1 MRARHTG
8 GTTIVDF
15 SQHEGETLVIPP
27 PVPPS
32 EEPDERGGEPSPQAT
47 TWRLEA
53 LLDAYGFS
61 EVTLEA
67 RAQVEEALR
76 REGLGVDPPLGGA
89 RKRSDVWVY
98 PLSPQVGSA
107 ERAWGA
113 SERAPSQ
120 TLHPPAREQGPARWQ
135 KAVILT
141 ICGVLALMAPAVIL
155 SATGNLSRLLPS
167 RQTVGSPT
175 VRVERVIAGDTVVLA
190 RFGKTRLIGVDAPR
204 EGRCGETAATR
215 FTRRRLEGKRVRY
228 ELGAK
233 RKDLYDRTL
242 AYLSRGSKMH
252 NLALIEKGY
261 ATALNIPP
269 NDKYSDRF
277 EAAENEAKQQEEGPQ
292 ATCAQKRQAL
302 ARKRARARERVELRR
317 ADQFARRIGARER
330 RRRAT
335 ERRAERH
342 RSRGGLRRSICS
354 RVDGPI
360 PTPPGDRADLDVD
373 NDGKACE

>member
-1 MRARHTG
+1 MRASHTG
-8 GTTIVDF
+8 GTTVADF

-27 PVPPS
+27 PEPPS
-32 EEPDERGGEPSPQAT
+32 EESDERGGERPPQAT

-61 EVTLEA
+61 EVTLDA
-67 RAQVEEALR
+67 REKVEEALR
-76 REGLGVDPPLGGA
+76 REGLGADPPLAGA

-98 PLSPQVGSA
+98 PLSRQAGSV

-113 SERAPSQ
+113 SERADSQ
-120 TLHPPAREQGPARWQ
+120 TLAPPARRQGLTRWQ

-141 ICGVLALMAPAVIL
+141 VCGVLALAAPALIL
-155 SATGNLSRLLPS
+155 SATGNLSRFLP
-167 RQTVGSPT
+167 RQTAGSPT
-175 VRVERVIAGDTVVLA
+175 VRVERVIDGDTVVLT
-190 RFGKTRLIGVDAPR
+190 RFGKTQLIGVEAPR

-233 RKDLYDRTL
+233 RKDRYDRTL
-242 AYLSRGSKMH
+242 AYLSRGGQMH
-252 NLALIEKGY
+252 NLALIERGY
-261 ATALNIPP
+261 ATALKIPP

-277 EAAENEAKQQEEGPQ
+277 EAAEDEARQQEEGPQ

-302 ARKRARARERVELRR
+302 ARKRARARERAELRR
-317 ADQFARRIGARER
+317 ADQFARQIGARER

-335 ERRAERH
+335 ERRAER
-342 RSRGGLRRSICS
+342 RSR
-354 RVDGPI
+354 
-360 PTPPGDRADLDVD
+360 
-373 NDGKACE
+373 

>member
-1 MRARHTG
+1 M
-8 GTTIVDF
+8 
-15 SQHEGETLVIPP
+15 
-27 PVPPS
+27 
-32 EEPDERGGEPSPQAT
+32 
-47 TWRLEA
+47 
-53 LLDAYGFS
+53 
-61 EVTLEA
+61 
-67 RAQVEEALR
+67 
-76 REGLGVDPPLGGA
+76 
-89 RKRSDVWVY
+89 
-98 PLSPQVGSA
+98 GSA

-120 TLHPPAREQGPARWQ
+120 TLHPPAREQGLARWQ
-135 KAVILT
+135 KAVILA
-141 ICGVLALMAPAVIL
+141 ICGVLALIAPAVIL
-155 SATGNLSRLLPS
+155 SATGNLSRLLP

-175 VRVERVIAGDTVVLA
+175 VRVERVIDGNTVVLT

-204 EGRCGETAATR
+204 EGCGETAATR

-277 EAAENEAKQQEEGPQ
+277 EAAENEAKQHEEGPQ
-292 ATCAQKRQAL
+292 ATCAQKREAL
-302 ARKRARARERVELRR
+302 ARKRARARERAELRR
-317 ADQFARRIGARER
+317 ADQFARLIGARER

-335 ERRAERH
+335 ERRAERR
-342 RSRGGLRRSICS
+342 RSRGGLRRGLCS

-360 PTPPGDRADLDVD
+360 PAPPGDPLDLDVD

>member
-1 MRARHTG
+1 
-8 GTTIVDF
+8 
-15 SQHEGETLVIPP
+15 
-27 PVPPS
+27 
-32 EEPDERGGEPSPQAT
+32 
-47 TWRLEA
+47 
-53 LLDAYGFS
+53 
-61 EVTLEA
+61 
-67 RAQVEEALR
+67 
-76 REGLGVDPPLGGA
+76 
-89 RKRSDVWVY
+89 
-98 PLSPQVGSA
+98 
-107 ERAWGA
+107 
-113 SERAPSQ
+113 
-120 TLHPPAREQGPARWQ
+120 
-135 KAVILT
+135 
-141 ICGVLALMAPAVIL
+141 MAPAVIL
-155 SATGNLSRLLPS
+155 SATGNLSRLLP

-175 VRVERVIAGDTVVLA
+175 VRVERVIDGNTVVLT

-204 EGRCGETAATR
+204 EGCGETAATR

-277 EAAENEAKQQEEGPQ
+277 EAAENEAKQHEEGPQ
-292 ATCAQKRQAL
+292 ATCAQKREAL
-302 ARKRARARERVELRR
+302 ARKRARARERAELRR
-317 ADQFARRIGARER
+317 ADQFARLIGARER

-335 ERRAERH
+335 ERRAERR
-342 RSRGGLRRSICS
+342 RSRGGLRRGLCS

-360 PTPPGDRADLDVD
+360 PTPPGDPADLDVD